1 MAVGAGKPISRRRA
15 GKAKTLGLYVGPH
28 PAYREFA
35 ARVCGSE
42 FKVESR
48 VAKKQHFIL
57 KAANMARSVA
67 ALPKGYSVYFT
78 EGCYYYPAAAKK
90 MHLISKD
97 AKIVNLCCTPVFYNM
112 LTGNIKGAERN
123 LLLHFAHDVDAY
135 ICEGRYSEE
144 ILHKLGIHKPTYFC
158 YTYISPKRYR
168 VLKRIKPQL
177 ESKEV
182 AIIATNDYHY
192 KGVDI
197 LLEAM
202 KLVFR
207 ADPDVRLNIVL
218 GNINPSHFSHLL
230 SNRVR
235 ITDDAVGALRTAAL
249 YVHPSRGD
257 VFPVAPLEAMLA
269 GVPVIV
275 SNETGTKEV
284 VEKVR
289 KDFVTHLDAEH
300 VAQKVLH
307 YFAMKPKAR
316 ETLSR
321 RFRKAALPF
330 NQKEQIRR
338 FRKEYKKVMQKIR
351 D

>member
-1 MAVGAGKPISRRRA
+1 MGRGGIKS
-15 GKAKTLGLYVGPH
+15 GTLGLYVGPH
-28 PAYREFA
+28 PAYKEFA
-35 ARVCGSE
+35 SRVCGQQHR
-42 FKVESR
+42 VESR
-48 VAKKQHFIL
+48 VTKRQHFIL

-67 ALPKGYSVYFT
+67 SLPKGYEVYFT

-90 MHLISKD
+90 LRLLPSST
-97 AKIVNLCCTPVFYNM
+97 KIVNLCCTPVFYNM
-112 LTGNIKGAERN
+112 LTGNIKDAERRM
-123 LLLHFAHDVDAY
+123 LLHFAHDVDAY
-135 ICEGRYSEE
+135 MSEGKYAGE
-144 ILHKLGIHKPTYFC
+144 ILHKLGVHKPTYFC
-158 YTYISPKRYR
+158 YTYISPKRYPL
-168 VLKRIKPQL
+168 LKRIRPQL

-182 AIIATNDYHY
+182 CIIATNDYHY

-207 ADPDVRLNIVL
+207 ADPDVKLNVVL
-218 GNINPSHFSHLL
+218 GNIDPSHFSHLL
-230 SNRVR
+230 SSRVR
-235 ITDDAVGALRTAAL
+235 ITDDAVAALKSAAL

-269 GVPVIV
+269 GLPTIV
-275 SNETGTKEV
+275 SSETGTKEV

-289 KDFVTHLDAEH
+289 RDFVTHLDSEH
-300 VAQKVLH
+300 VAQKILH

-330 NQKEQIRR
+330 SKREQIKR
-338 FRKEYKKVMQKIR
+338 FRKEYERMMKKIEE
-351 D
+351 

>member
-1 MAVGAGKPISRRRA
+1 MAAGAGK
-15 GKAKTLGLYVGPH
+15 KQTLGVYVGPH
-28 PAYREFA
+28 PAYREFS

-48 VAKKQHFIL
+48 VAKRQHFIL

-67 ALPKGYSVYFT
+67 ALPKNYQVYFT

-90 MHLISKD
+90 MRLIPKE
-97 AKIVNLCCTPVFYNM
+97 AKIVNMCCTPVFYNM
-112 LTGNIKGAERN
+112 LTGSIRGAERN
-123 LLLHFAHDVDAY
+123 LLLRFAHDVDAY
-135 ICEGRYSEE
+135 MLEGKYSGE
-144 ILHKLGIHKPTYFC
+144 ILERLGVHKPMFIC

-168 VLKRIKPQL
+168 QLKKIKPQL

-218 GNINPSHFSHLL
+218 GNIDPSHFSHLL

-235 ITDDAVGALRTAAL
+235 ITDDAVGALSAAAL

-275 SNETGTKEV
+275 SDETGTKEV

-289 KDFVTHLDAEH
+289 RDFVTHLDAEH
-300 VAQKVLH
+300 VAQKILH
-307 YFAMKPKAR
+307 YFAMKPKQR

-330 NQKEQIRR
+330 SQREQIRR
-338 FRKEYKKVMQKIR
+338 FRKEYRKMMEKIG
-351 D
+351 